1 VYAFS
6 VEARVSVR
14 STIRPSEILEESL
27 VRLAEKVMT
36 DVQQQILKY
45 ILLREDHGDPKTYS
59 WYVRTLSKD
68 LGLPEST
75 VKWSLKSLR
84 DACLIEAGSAAEKG
98 LPLRLTYPGMVV
110 AGRVCGGEPRL

>member
-1 VYAFS
+1 
-6 VEARVSVR
+6 
-14 STIRPSEILEESL
+14 
-27 VRLAEKVMT
+27 
-36 DVQQQILKY
+36 
-45 ILLREDHGDPKTYS
+45 
-59 WYVRTLSKD
+59 
-68 LGLPEST
+68 

>member
-1 VYAFS
+1 MYAFS
-6 VEARVSVR
+6 VETRVR

-45 ILLREDHGDPKTYS
+45 ILLREEHGDPKTYS
-59 WYVRTLSKD
+59 WYVRAISEE

-75 VKWSLKSLR
+75 VKWSLKNLR

-110 AGRVCGGEPRL
+110 AGRVCGGERRL